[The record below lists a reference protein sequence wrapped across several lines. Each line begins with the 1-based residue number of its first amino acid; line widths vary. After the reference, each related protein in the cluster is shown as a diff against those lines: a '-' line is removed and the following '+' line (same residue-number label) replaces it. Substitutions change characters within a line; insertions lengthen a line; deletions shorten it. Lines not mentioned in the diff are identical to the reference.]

1 MEKISAARCNFKLMA
16 DSNSEKYTFMQK
28 LLLSFLVATLSLAA
42 CSVNPVTGERNF
54 QIYGSDWEREVGAQM
69 YAPMKQSQ
77 GGEFILDPE
86 LTAYVEEVGTRLASQ
101 ARRKD

>member
-1 MEKISAARCNFKLMA
+1 MTRKLFY
-16 DSNSEKYTFMQK
+16 S
-28 LLLSFLVATLSLAA
+28 LLVATVSLAA

-54 QIYGSDWEREVGAQM
+54 QIYGSEWEQQVGSQM

-86 LTAYVEEVGTRLASQ
+86 LTEYVEEVGNRLASQ
-101 ARRKD
+101 ARRKDELDFEFSILNGP